1 MTYDGENQMTG
12 YNVSVYSYDGNGL
25 RVVKSSS
32 GTSTV
37 SIYSGSSVIAEYD
50 NGAAPSAPS
59 REYVYN
65 GAGDTTGLL
74 AMISGGATTYYHQDH
89 LGVRLTTDA
98 NGNVL
103 SQQGTFPYGESW
115 YQSGTG
121 NKFVFTSYERD
132 SESGLDYALARYYNS
147 GSGTFLMADPVAGNP
162 GDPQSWNRYPYGRN
176 DPINITDPSGQSWWS
191 KLLIDVGIGI
201 ASYFL
206 GPAIDS
212 FFGLEGDAA
221 VSAYGD
227 SGFISAE
234 SYADSVANSVP
245 SGIPGLFARTG
256 AGVATSVAGEGAAG
270 SGGSL
275 VAGFIGAGAAQASDQ
290 QKTAPNNVN
299 KQYGA
304 TIPCGSSA
312 GQVMGAVE
320 SNFAAFGNYSAGPFS
335 LAFHQ
340 PPQMGAGSEIPITA
354 GYFGVSQN
362 MGVSVASMS
371 SQSMT
376 FNTLPGGHL
385 FYPGSISFSA
395 SPAGNGSINFNINLS
410 GTFNGV
416 FNGAKYYLGGAAFE
430 NAQWNHF
437 LGKVKAYCSLGG

>member
-1 MTYDGENQMTG
+1 MTVFIVCASRCTG
-12 YNVSVYSYDGNGL
+12 
-25 RVVKSSS
+25 K
-32 GTSTV
+32 
-37 SIYSGSSVIAEYD
+37 
-50 NGAAPSAPS
+50 
-59 REYVYN
+59 
-65 GAGDTTGLL
+65 
-74 AMISGGATTYYHQDH
+74 
-89 LGVRLTTDA
+89 
-98 NGNVL
+98 
-103 SQQGTFPYGESW
+103 
-115 YQSGTG
+115 
-121 NKFVFTSYERD
+121 ERD
-132 SESGLDYALARYYNS
+132 AESNLDYFGARHYSSTMGRWMTPDPSGLTYA
-147 GSGTFLMADPVAGNP
+147 NP
-162 GDPQSWNRYPYGRN
+162 GDPQSFNLYSYVANHPLTEVDLNGL
-176 DPINITDPSGQSWWS
+176 SWWDTPCDS
-191 KLLIDVGIGI
+191 SRAADTATSLGTGLKNVFSHLFGCPGGPSSPDDSAPWGAGIPAQGGI
-201 ASYFL
+201 ARNPNFL
-206 GPAIDS
+206 
-212 FFGLEGDAA
+212 
-221 VSAYGD
+221 V
-227 SGFISAE
+227 
-234 SYADSVANSVP
+234 
-245 SGIPGLFARTG
+245 
-256 AGVATSVAGEGAAG
+256 TSHFV
-270 SGGSL
+270 
-275 VAGFIGAGAAQASDQ
+275 VD
-290 QKTAPNNVN
+290 APNNVN

-304 TIPCGSSA
+304 TIPCSSSA